1 MIQMGDFTKGDGT
14 GGKSAWGGKFD
25 DENFTI
31 DHHGAGWVAMA
42 NGGPNTNSSQ
52 FFIESKPLE
61 KLNGKHVVFGKVI
74 QGMNVF
80 RELENVKVK
89 REKPVKPVKIAS
101 CKHVTVEEPYR
112 VEAKPSEV

>member
-31 DHHGAGWVAMA
+31 DHYGAGWVAMA

-52 FFIESKPLE
+52 FFIASKPLE
-61 KLNGKHVVFGKVI
+61 KLNGKHVVFGKLI
-74 QGMNVF
+74 EGTALDFQIYTRLLN
-80 RELENVKVK
+80 LSKLK
-89 REKPVKPVKIAS
+89 RNESVS
-101 CKHVTVEEPYR
+101 
-112 VEAKPSEV
+112 

>member
-31 DHHGAGWVAMA
+31 DHYGAGWVAMA

-52 FFIESKPLE
+52 FFIASKPLE

-74 QGMNVF
+74 EGTALDSQICTLLLN
-80 RELENVKVK
+80 L
-89 REKPVKPVKIAS
+89 
-101 CKHVTVEEPYR
+101 
-112 VEAKPSEV
+112 